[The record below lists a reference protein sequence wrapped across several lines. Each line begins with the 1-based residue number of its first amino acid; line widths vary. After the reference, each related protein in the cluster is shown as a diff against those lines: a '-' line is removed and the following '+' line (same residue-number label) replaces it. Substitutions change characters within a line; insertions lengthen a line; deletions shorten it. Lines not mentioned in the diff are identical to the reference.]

1 MGGAQTDTLSICA
14 GKSVNVVIKIN
25 KGLDIPL
32 AGAPRQEVATAA
44 GVSSVAVLGVDYP
57 GLKPALEVAE
67 GDRVRLGQ
75 ALFSDR
81 RHEGVVY
88 TSPGAGTVRAIHR
101 GDKRVLLS
109 VVVDLDGGD
118 DELRFDEHERAA
130 LATLERERVQ
140 RQLLASGMWTA
151 LRTRPFGKVPA
162 PGSVPRSIFVP
173 LIDTNP
179 LAPDPDVIV
188 GAAERDLRDGLAVL
202 ARLTDGPLWVCR
214 SPRSKLPSLAGG
226 AVREQVFD
234 GPHPAGNPGTHIHFL
249 DPVGPG
255 RTVWVV
261 GYQDVIAIGRL
272 FTTGRLDVTRI
283 VALTGPQVRSP
294 RLLRT
299 RLGASLDTLTAGE
312 LHDGDNRVICGSVL
326 DGRTARGPTAYL
338 GRFANQV
345 CVLREGHER
354 RLLGY
359 LSPGLERH
367 SALNIYLSRLLPGK
381 RLAMTTTTNG
391 SERAMVPLGQYEAV
405 MPMDILATPLLRELV
420 VGDTD
425 TAVALGAL
433 ELVEE
438 DLALCTYVCAGKYDY
453 GPILRDNLDRYEK
466 EG

>member
-1 MGGAQTDTLSICA
+1 LSA
-14 GKSVNVVIKIN
+14 DADSSLDVIIRIH

-32 AGAPRQEVATAA
+32 AGAPRQVVGHAA
-44 GVSSVAVLGVDYP
+44 AVRSVALLGADHP
-57 GLKPALEVAE
+57 GLKPALQVAE

-75 ALFSDR
+75 VLFADR
-81 RHEGVVY
+81 RFDGVVY

-101 GDKRVLLS
+101 GARRALLS
-109 VVVDLDGGD
+109 VVVDLDGD
-118 DELRFDEHERAA
+118 DEERFEVYERGAWP
-130 LATLERERVQ
+130 TREGVQ
-140 RQLLASGMWTA
+140 RQLLASGLWTA

-162 PGSVPRSIFVP
+162 PGSVPRSIFVS
-173 LIDTNP
+173 LIDTQP
-179 LAPDPDVIV
+179 LAPDPEVVV
-188 GAAERDLRDGLAVL
+188 GAAADAFGDGLAL
-202 ARLTDGPLWVCR
+202 LSRLTDGPLWVCR
-214 SPRSKLPSLAGG
+214 SPRSQLPPFAGG
-226 AVREQVFD
+226 AVREAVFD

-255 RTVWVV
+255 RVVWVV

-272 FTTGRLDVTRI
+272 FTSGRLDVTRV
-283 VALTGPQVRSP
+283 VALAGPQVREP

-299 RLGASLDTLTAGE
+299 RVGADLDALAAGE
-312 LHDGDNRVICGSVL
+312 LHPGDSRIVSGSVL
-326 DGRTARGPTAYL
+326 DGRTAQGPLAYL

-345 CVLREGHER
+345 SVLREGRER

-367 SALNIYLSRLLPGK
+367 SALNIYLSRLWPGRRLP
-381 RLAMTTTTNG
+381 LTTTTNG

-405 MPMDILATPLLRELV
+405 MPLDILATPLLRALV
-420 VGDTD
+420 VGDVE

-438 DLALCTYVCAGKYDY
+438 DLALCTYVCAGKYEY
-453 GPILRDNLDRYEK
+453 GPILRDNLERYEH